1 MLKTTNIQMKDAKN
15 FLTCIIKQTVDP
27 CSDRRVKEKSECLML
42 LMIASYLAA
51 LSRRHAKPRKI
62 N

>member
-1 MLKTTNIQMKDAKN
+1 MKDAKN
-15 FLTCIIKQTVDP
+15 FLTCIIKQTVGP
-27 CSDRRVKEKSECLML
+27 YSDRREEEKSECLIV